1 MTVNTL
7 WFTRC
12 PAPTAASIAICNGW
26 LVDEFKTDGI
36 EVLSLAA
43 SRDKSVH
50 LSHYQ
55 HTQPNSFRFGGY
67 VPPLISRSRGAD
79 VRLIGLGWPDRTAE
93 IVVPHDSDIRTA
105 SDLKGRR
112 WGVPKRI
119 NDSVDWWRATVLAG
133 YEDALTVLDLAESDV
148 RLVEIEISRE
158 YVEDVVVG
166 DDSNLSLWGARSQFA
181 VQREEAAAMIRG
193 EVDAL
198 YTDAAMGAILKAA
211 YGFRPV
217 LDVGRREDDADGVS
231 GHPTVLTASG
241 TLIDTRPDLVQ
252 RWMMRLLDADN
263 WCQLNPAAAVQI
275 LARDTGVPEDFLAP
289 SYSSRV
295 HLQMDISLNPRRIDL
310 LRTKHDK
317 LLRQGFLAAPIDFDA
332 FIDPEPLRAA
342 LDQTARET
350 RLQKFG

>member
-1 MTVNTL
+1 MTVNAL

-12 PAPTAASIAICNGW
+12 PAPTPASIAICKGW
-26 LVDEFKTDGI
+26 LVDEFAADGI
-36 EVLSLAA
+36 KVLSLAA

-93 IVVPHDSDIRTA
+93 IVVPNDSDIRSA

-112 WGVPKRI
+112 WGVPKRV

-133 YEDALTVLDLAESDV
+133 YEDALTKLGLTEADV
-148 RLVEIEISRE
+148 RLMDIEISRE

-166 DDSNLSLWGARSQFA
+166 EDSRLSLWGARSQFA
-181 VQREEAAAMIRG
+181 VQREEAAALIRG
-193 EVDAL
+193 QCDAL

-217 LDVGRREDDADGVS
+217 LDIGRREDDAEGVS

-241 TLIDTRPDLVQ
+241 ALIDTRPDLVQ
-252 RWMMRLLDADN
+252 RWLMRLLDADH
-263 WCQLNPAAAVQI
+263 WCRLNPDDAVQI
-275 LARDTGVPEDFLAP
+275 LARDTGLPEDFLAP
-289 SYSSRV
+289 AYSSRV
-295 HLQMDISLNPRRIDL
+295 HLQMDISLSPKRIEL
-310 LRTKHDK
+310 LKVKHEK
-317 LLRQGFLAAPIDFDA
+317 LLRQGFLTTSIDFDA
-332 FIDPEPLRAA
+332 FIDRDPLQAAVDRRKSEP
-342 LDQTARET
+342 
-350 RLQKFG
+350 RLQKVG